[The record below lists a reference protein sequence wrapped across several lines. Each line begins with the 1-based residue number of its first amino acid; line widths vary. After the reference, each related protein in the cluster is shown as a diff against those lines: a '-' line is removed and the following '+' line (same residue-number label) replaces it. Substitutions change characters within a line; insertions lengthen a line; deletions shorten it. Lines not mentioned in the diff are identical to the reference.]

1 MAFKGVIIFMKEL
14 DVIWSYSKYYAD
26 ILSSAVRLSQI
37 GKYRSSLIIL
47 LNAFELVVK
56 SVREDDR
63 KNLIDDIKWLKEN
76 CYIDEE
82 EESFLNDEANGI
94 RKIRN
99 LMMHRD
105 LYMYVVEV
113 NDVAYFFADEGTWK
127 MLYDMVAMKLIA
139 MLVNIVERKQF
150 S

>member
-1 MAFKGVIIFMKEL
+1 MKEL